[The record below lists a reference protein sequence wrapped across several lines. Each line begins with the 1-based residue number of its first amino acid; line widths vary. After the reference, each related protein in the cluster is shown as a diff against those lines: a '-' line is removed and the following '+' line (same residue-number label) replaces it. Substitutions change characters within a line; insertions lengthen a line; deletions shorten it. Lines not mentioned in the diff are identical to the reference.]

1 MANRKRRNKDSEDEE
16 MDKNKIKKVSMDS
29 SEYDFFHDKPE
40 SAKKDAP
47 KILVCKDEQFNV
59 FPQILEICASSF
71 SQPQPQPQAHPRP
84 QRWTHVEHENRTY
97 VNLDELDIRGVE
109 VFSNWAMD
117 HVKPTLIAINDKDGD
132 ILDDVITCYLTA
144 RKLRAYLLCD
154 LILFEAC
161 EIGKGTEL
169 VVKHDQIKK
178 VYDNTTR
185 PEDAL
190 RVFLAALV
198 AYQRRNGL
206 TNTITGRDA
215 RSDKQR
221 SRFDRLPKDF
231 QFDLMIELSK
241 NSAAHKPCYRPRR
254 FLKVVS
260 NHMQKKDEKRAAAER
275 ARLETR
281 GTRESPL
288 FVDEDDEE

>member
-1 MANRKRRNKDSEDEE
+1 MANGKRRNRDSEDEE
-16 MDKNKIKKVSMDS
+16 MEKKKIKKIAMDS
-29 SEYDFFHDKPE
+29 VDYDFFHDKPE

-71 SQPQPQPQAHPRP
+71 SQPQPQPHPQP
-84 QRWTHVEHENRTY
+84 QRWTHVELENRIY
-97 VNLDELDIRGVE
+97 VNLDDLDIRGVE

-117 HVKPTLIAINDKDGD
+117 HVKPTFIAINDKDGD
-132 ILDDVITCYLTA
+132 VLDDIITCYLTA
-144 RKLRAYLLCD
+144 RRLRAYLLCD

-161 EIGKGTEL
+161 EIGKEKEL

-178 VYDNTTR
+178 AYDNTTR

-190 RVFLAALV
+190 RIFLAANV

-206 TNTITGRDA
+206 ANTITGQDA

-221 SRFDRLPKDF
+221 SRYDRLPKDF
-231 QFDLMIELSK
+231 QFDLMTELSK
-241 NSAAHKPCYRPRR
+241 NSAAHNPCYRPRR

-260 NHMQKKDEKRAAAER
+260 YHMRKKEEKRAAEER

-288 FVDEDDEE
+288 FVDEEDEE